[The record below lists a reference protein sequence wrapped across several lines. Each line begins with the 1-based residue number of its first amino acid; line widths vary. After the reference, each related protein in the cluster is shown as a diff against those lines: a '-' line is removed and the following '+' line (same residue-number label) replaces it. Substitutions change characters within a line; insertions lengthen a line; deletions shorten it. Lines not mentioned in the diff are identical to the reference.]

1 MAQALGAIG
10 TEETAAAI
18 AREKAAFAS
27 NVVAINTHDAAL
39 RKVGGSAKLS
49 ANQMLNLSRQG
60 NDVVT
65 MFALGAPPMQ
75 IFASQAGQIY
85 DALSRG
91 REVSRDR

>member
-49 ANQMLNLSRQG
+49 ANQMLNLSRG

>member
-27 NVVAINTHDAAL
+27 NVAINTHDAAL